1 MSKFTDV
8 AGSLSHGVAITVT
21 EELTNNDASK
31 ISSVI
36 ELQREKR
43 RAAVVIARWYRI
55 QFRRPRRTYSGR
67 RMKRANSA
75 VGSGNKGLG
84 FNRKGSA
91 EEGRK
96 SGRNSGIGI
105 RAAMDKMMYRSR
117 MKSSSM
123 GDIAFDESDHSDNI
137 DESDPYDDAFDDDQ
151 HSPPVSEYARRMGI
165 SAYQA
170 MVDSEKEGDICIVE
184 KSYIIIGMRLVDQ
197 SLFFCALQNLIDM
210 ERKVSHRTHCTSIIK
225 TILSKWLGALLFFV
239 DQCEGCQ
246 DKTTD
251 SSCRKSQHRC

>member
-1 MSKFTDV
+1 MSLNIWILISLSVSLSSVSKFTDV

-21 EELTNNDASK
+21 EELTNKDASK

-91 EEGRK
+91 EEDRK

-117 MKSSSM
+117 IKSSSM

-137 DESDPYDDAFDDDQ
+137 DESNAFDDYQ

-210 ERKVSHRTHCTSIIK
+210 ERKVSHRTHCTSVIK
-225 TILSKWLGALLFFV
+225 TILSKWLGVYFFFL
-239 DQCEGCQ
+239 D
-246 DKTTD
+246 
-251 SSCRKSQHRC
+251 

>member
-21 EELTNNDASK
+21 EELTNKDASK

-91 EEGRK
+91 EEDRK
-96 SGRNSGIGI
+96 LGRNSGIGI

-123 GDIAFDESDHSDNI
+123 GDIAFDESEHSDNI

-165 SAYQA
+165 SAYRA

-184 KSYIIIGMRLVDQ
+184 KSYIIIGMRPVDQ

-210 ERKVSHRTHCTSIIK
+210 ERKVSHRTHCTSVIK
-225 TILSKWLGALLFFV
+225 TILSKWLGALLFF
-239 DQCEGCQ
+239 
-246 DKTTD
+246 
-251 SSCRKSQHRC
+251 